1 MAIQNTD
8 LILVGRA
15 GASYSTPAS
24 ELQTFIQGGDS
35 VTYRGT
41 ANFTATPVGQIDPAV
56 PAVGD
61 LYINTNAGTVEGNW
75 AGAAGSDSLVGD
87 RIIWDGSAW
96 ELISSGA
103 QDVGVVSV
111 EAANGATD
119 PITVAGTDAEVT
131 LTVKDATV
139 AQAGVNNLAST
150 PDGGGAIATD
160 GMLIKEHYDDLL
172 GRIGV
177 AAGGGVQSVSG
188 DNGVTATGTENV
200 TVSGVDAT
208 TTDVGVVQLATE
220 AEAAGGTNTTK
231 AVTAAGVASGYVP
244 LDLSKL
250 TSLEDA

>member
-15 GASYSTPAS
+15 GGSFSTPAS

-41 ANFTATPVGQIDPAV
+41 ADFTATPVGQIDPPV
-56 PAVGD
+56 PVTGD
-61 LYINTNAGTVEGNW
+61 LYINTTAGTVEANW
-75 AGAAGSDSLVGD
+75 TGAGGSATLVGD

-103 QDVGVVSV
+103 QDVGVVSI
-111 EAANGATD
+111 EAAGGATD
-119 PITVAGTDAEVT
+119 PITVGGTDAEVT

-139 AQAGVNNLAST
+139 AQTGVNNLAST
-150 PDGGGAIATD
+150 PDAAGVIATD

-177 AAGGGVQSVSG
+177 AAGGGVQSITG
-188 DNGVTATGTENV
+188 DNGISTSGTDSV

-208 TTDVGVVQLATE
+208 TADVGVVQLATNAEVE
-220 AEAAGGTNTTK
+220 AGTNTTK

-250 TSLEDA
+250 TALG